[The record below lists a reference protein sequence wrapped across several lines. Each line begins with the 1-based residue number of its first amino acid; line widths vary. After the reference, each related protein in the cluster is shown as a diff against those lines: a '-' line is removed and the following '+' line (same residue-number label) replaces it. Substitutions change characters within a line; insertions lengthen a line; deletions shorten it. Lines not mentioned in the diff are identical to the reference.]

1 MTSTNNILL
10 VEDNADDRDLTIM
23 VLKDSKIANE
33 IDIAG
38 DGEEALQYFEDQ
50 SRPLPALVLLDL
62 KLPKIMGLDVLKR
75 LRADERTK
83 LVPVVVLTSSK
94 EESDRYRSYV
104 EGVNAYVV
112 KPVEFD
118 ASSEAV
124 KALGLFWLVINEPRR
139 PIRRARDERTTNRRS
154 APSWANR
161 RIATFFLHPVKRRV
175 NVAVERKQRDKLSPP
190 VEPTATTTTTRG

>member
-1 MTSTNNILL
+1 M
-10 VEDNADDRDLTIM
+10 A
-23 VLKDSKIANE
+23 LKGSNIANE
-33 IDIAG
+33 IDIAR

-62 KLPKIMGLDVLKR
+62 KLPRIMGLDVLKR

-94 EESDRYRSYV
+94 QETDRYRSYV

-118 ASSEAV
+118 DFSEAV
-124 KALGLFWLVINEPRR
+124 KALGLFWLVINEPPPDR
-139 PIRRARDERTTNRRS
+139 
-154 APSWANR
+154 
-161 RIATFFLHPVKRRV
+161 
-175 NVAVERKQRDKLSPP
+175 QSP
-190 VEPTATTTTTRG
+190 G